1 MMLGSFLLRN
11 YPVQQFLRVK
21 KSRPTSLYFHMG
33 LGPWWRHI
41 LMQENAAF
49 TILTLAD
56 LAER

>member
-1 MMLGSFLLRN
+1 
-11 YPVQQFLRVK
+11 
-21 KSRPTSLYFHMG
+21 MG

-41 LMQENAAF
+41 LMQENTAF